1 MKVKHMYKQLV
12 KHLRDL
18 HFNFINIKQIH
29 MKVSKLLLLLFFFSK
44 IKTNK
49 KIIIIIKFF
58 MCYNK

>member
-49 KIIIIIKFF
+49 KNKNN
-58 MCYNK
+58 YN